1 MATNPKNVSR
11 ADQVRAR
18 RKIEPIQ
25 RKPIPRSENRVSR
38 DASNA
43 SRVISRHSTYRPGSS
58 NTYSTRKRKPVYLST
73 STPGSEIRL
82 PSLPQFSFS
91 WRALSGLLVGV
102 ALVLIYMMLNSNT
115 FTVNTVNLSGGVRVP
130 SEEIK
135 SVLNVT
141 GESIIFVRPSQV
153 EEQILATFPDIKNA
167 HVSVVMPD
175 SLKVVVEER
184 IPAILWVENGEELFW
199 IDQDGFTFTVR
210 GEANLPI
217 RVYANATPPQNL
229 GYVESTLVALEE
241 VAEPL
246 EASGEKISPIDPN
259 FVLAIQKLNS
269 IKPADVPMIYDT
281 KNGLGWADPH
291 GWQVF
296 FGTKTDDIDLKL
308 TEYNHIVQAILD
320 RNLQPVLISMEFLHA
335 PFYRLEH

>member
-135 SVLNVT
+135 ICPECNRRIDYLCSTVP
-141 GESIIFVRPSQV
+141 GGRADSGD
-153 EEQILATFPDIKNA
+153 FPGYQK
-167 HVSVVMPD
+167 
-175 SLKVVVEER
+175 R
-184 IPAILWVENGEELFW
+184 TCF
-199 IDQDGFTFTVR
+199 R
-210 GEANLPI
+210 GDA
-217 RVYANATPPQNL
+217 RQPQSC
-229 GYVESTLVALEE
+229 G
-241 VAEPL
+241 
-246 EASGEKISPIDPN
+246 
-259 FVLAIQKLNS
+259 
-269 IKPADVPMIYDT
+269 
-281 KNGLGWADPH
+281 
-291 GWQVF
+291 
-296 FGTKTDDIDLKL
+296 
-308 TEYNHIVQAILD
+308 
-320 RNLQPVLISMEFLHA
+320 
-335 PFYRLEH
+335 